1 MSSVRD
7 ESGQSPTTP
16 SPDQKGF
23 PPFLVV
29 IYGLIRERHVD
40 ILGAMLVVCFIVYGI
55 VLSITND
62 ARIQLFRES
71 ASTGTIGLAFLIT
84 LIPIKIGSFQMR
96 PMSYYFAK
104 DMLTGGSF
112 GLSPKK
118 NNTDDIKERWGWE
131 RNWNNYAVF
140 RRGYRILT
148 ALCGVGY
155 IIETPAFVMIILKTP
170 TIKRAFF
177 WTNFVTYVWSVI
189 LVIIDV
195 IYHRWFIKQIPEGEP
210 TAVSQISVNHMT

>member
-16 SPDQKGF
+16 SPDQKIYVGSLGTCCVGF
-23 PPFLVV
+23 STVFVV
-29 IYGLIRERHVD
+29 IYGLIRERRVD

-71 ASTGTIGLAFLIT
+71 AVTGTIGLVFLIS
-84 LIPIKIGSFQMR
+84 LLPIKIGSSQMR
-96 PMSYYFAK
+96 PMSYYFSK

-118 NNTDDIKERWGWE
+118 NNIDDIKERWVEKEIGIITPCLD
-131 RNWNNYAVF
+131 ADI
-140 RRGYRILT
+140 GLT
-148 ALCGVGY
+148 ALWGVGY
-155 IIETPAFVMIILKTP
+155 IIETPAFVMNILKTP
-170 TIKRAFF
+170 TIERAFF
-177 WTNFVTYVWSVI
+177 WTNFVT
-189 LVIIDV
+189 
-195 IYHRWFIKQIPEGEP
+195 
-210 TAVSQISVNHMT
+210 

>member
-16 SPDQKGF
+16 PPDQKRFMSEVLALVVSGF

-29 IYGLIRERHVD
+29 IYGLIRERRVD

-71 ASTGTIGLAFLIT
+71 AVTGTIGLVFLIS
-84 LIPIKIGSFQMR
+84 LLPIKIGSSQMR

-118 NNTDDIKERWGWE
+118 NNIDDIKERWVEKEIGIITPCLD
-131 RNWNNYAVF
+131 ADI
-140 RRGYRILT
+140 GLT
-148 ALCGVGY
+148 ALWGVGY
-155 IIETPAFVMIILKTP
+155 IIETPHSL
-170 TIKRAFF
+170 
-177 WTNFVTYVWSVI
+177 
-189 LVIIDV
+189 
-195 IYHRWFIKQIPEGEP
+195 
-210 TAVSQISVNHMT
+210 